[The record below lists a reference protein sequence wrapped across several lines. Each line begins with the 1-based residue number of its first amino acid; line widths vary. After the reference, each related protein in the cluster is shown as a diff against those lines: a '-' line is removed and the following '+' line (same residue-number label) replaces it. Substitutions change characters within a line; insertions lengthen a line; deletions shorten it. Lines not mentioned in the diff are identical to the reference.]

1 MKDLIYRGFMSLFC
15 AHRKFRHYD
24 WKSSYEALRDLGL
37 KHPLVCD
44 VGCGDGRK
52 TFIHKDFIEVLIGL
66 DIDLKRLREAKMKE
80 ICAVYGDATKLPFKN
95 DSFDAIL
102 SFHVIEHIKKDLA
115 FVNDIYRVLK
125 NSGFVIMITPNRVR
139 LNSVIYRYFIRPK
152 EKYPINP
159 EHVFEYTR
167 KDLGT
172 LFSKSSFKHYEIR
185 PIGLVRLPR
194 LEITTVPRFLSKYCD
209 QLMAILKK

>member
-1 MKDLIYRGFMSLFC
+1 MHKDL
-15 AHRKFRHYD
+15 
-24 WKSSYEALRDLGL
+24 
-37 KHPLVCD
+37 
-44 VGCGDGRK
+44 
-52 TFIHKDFIEVLIGL
+52 IEVLIGL
-66 DIDLKRLREAKMKE
+66 DIDLKRLREAKMRG
-80 ICAVYGDATKLPFKN
+80 ILVVYGDATKLPFKN
-95 DSFDAIL
+95 DSFDAII

-115 FVNDIYRVLK
+115 FVNEIYRVLK

-139 LNSVIYRYFIRPK
+139 LNSVIYRLFHRHK
-152 EKYPINP
+152 EKYPMNP
-159 EHVFEYTR
+159 EHVFEYTK

-172 LFSKSSFKHYEIR
+172 LFLKSSFKHYEIR